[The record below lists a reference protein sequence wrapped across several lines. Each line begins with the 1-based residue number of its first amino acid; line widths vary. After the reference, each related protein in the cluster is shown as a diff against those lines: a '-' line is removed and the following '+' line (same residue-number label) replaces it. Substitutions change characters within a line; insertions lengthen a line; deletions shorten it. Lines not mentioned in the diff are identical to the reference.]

1 MHVYA
6 NRHTG
11 DSLACRHYHLG
22 VAATFPSGSSQSQLH
37 CGHAGPTGAGVCVG
51 NPLPTEFC
59 TDFLETCGAD
69 SAWPDA
75 TTCAFNVDFMV
86 TGTPTA
92 SMEDTYGCRLAFL
105 RAAKGFVAGTSNRS
119 TSCARASYSGADGWC
134 QGPVTAQSFCQQFV
148 DTCGTADYGW
158 DSVASCTWWNRRMAT
173 ALGCKASLTTSKPP
187 VASTL
192 LFALCRSAPK

>member
-134 QGPVTAQSFCQQFV
+134 QGGVRNEDLCLITDGDGP
-148 DTCGTADYGW
+148 
-158 DSVASCTWWNRRMAT
+158 TWISDRLPRTSSDVEANMKQLRAWT
-173 ALGCKASLTTSKPP
+173 TGKIELTGR
-187 VASTL
+187 L
-192 LFALCRSAPK
+192 Y